1 MATCW
6 YAIHTKPHGEEAVWR
21 QIQTQGF
28 GAYYP
33 RLHVEPVNPRARK
46 VRPYFPR
53 YLFVK
58 ADLDEVGLSPFNWM
72 PGAVG
77 LLSYG
82 DVPVPVPDDIIDG
95 IRENLDRIGAVGG
108 ELFLRLK
115 PGDPVVI
122 QDGPFAGYQAIF
134 DARLN
139 GKDRVR
145 VLLQL
150 LNDGVV
156 RLELRAAQIEPARS
170 LPPVSDR
177 GTS

>member
-1 MATCW
+1 MATFW
-6 YAIHTKPHGEEAVWR
+6 YAIHTKPHGEEAVWH
-21 QIQTQGF
+21 QIKAQGF

-33 RLHVEPVNPRARK
+33 RLRVEPVNPRARK

-53 YLFVK
+53 YLFVQ
-58 ADLDEVGLSPFNWM
+58 ADLDEVGLSAFKWM

-77 LLSYG
+77 LLCYG
-82 DVPVPVPDDIIDG
+82 AVPVPVPDDIIDG
-95 IRENLDRIGAVGG
+95 IRENLERIGAVGG
-108 ELFLRLK
+108 ELFLRVK

-150 LNDGVV
+150 LNDGVM
-156 RLELRAAQIEPARS
+156 RLELRAGQIDPARR
-170 LPPVSDR
+170 PAPVSGW

>member
-1 MATCW
+1 M
-6 YAIHTKPHGEEAVWR
+6 HTKPHKEEAVWHL
-21 QIQTQGF
+21 IQAQGF

-33 RLHVEPVNPRARK
+33 RLRVEPVNPRARK

-53 YLFVK
+53 YLFVQ
-58 ADLDEVGLSPFNWM
+58 ADVDEAGLSAFQWM

-77 LLSYG
+77 LVCFG
-82 DVPVPVPDDIIDG
+82 GIPAPVPDSLIDAIRRNLGG
-95 IRENLDRIGAVGG
+95 ISAAGG
-108 ELFLRLK
+108 ELLYRVK

-139 GKDRVR
+139 SKDRVR

-150 LNDGVV
+150 LNDRVV
-156 RLELRAAQIEPARS
+156 PLELRAQQIERS
-170 LPPVSDR
+170 RKPS
-177 GTS
+177 GTSGGRTD

>member
-1 MATCW
+1 MATRW
-6 YAIHTKPHGEEAVWR
+6 YAIHTKPHGEEAVWH
-21 QIQTQGF
+21 QIQAQGF

-33 RLHVEPVNPRARK
+33 RLRVEPVNPRARK
-46 VRPYFPR
+46 VRSYFPR

-58 ADLDEVGLSPFNWM
+58 VDLDEVGLSTFKWVYC
-72 PGAVG
+72 AVG
-77 LLSYG
+77 LLCYG

-95 IRENLDRIGAVGG
+95 IRENLERIGAVGG
-108 ELFLRLK
+108 ELFLRVK

-122 QDGPFAGYQAIF
+122 QDGPFAGYEAIF

-145 VLLQL
+145 VLLQML
-150 LNDGVV
+150 DDRVL
-156 RLELRAAQIEPARS
+156 RLELRAAQIEPARR
-170 LPPVSDR
+170 PAPVSDR